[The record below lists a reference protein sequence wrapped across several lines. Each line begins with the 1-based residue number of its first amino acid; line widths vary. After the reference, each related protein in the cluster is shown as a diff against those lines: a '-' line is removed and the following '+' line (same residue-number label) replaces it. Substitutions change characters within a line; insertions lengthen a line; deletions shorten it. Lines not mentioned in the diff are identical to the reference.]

1 MSTTEGGTP
10 GRERTGASAAECG
23 EVFGADPKRAY
34 DVELMSRRVLK
45 PFLFVAILLAALV
58 VLLVFAAKD
67 ARSYKGRVARNVSI
81 AGVDVSGQTPEQLD
95 LAIDEV
101 EQRLRTIPVRIATFD
116 GGFEAPGASFG
127 LTIDRPQ
134 MRINA
139 MAAQR
144 PAGAL
149 ALLGKYVESYV
160 RTDQVPLV
168 AKADRA
174 TIAKTLSER
183 EGTKR
188 RDPVD
193 PQLRVRNGAFAVL
206 PGSDG
211 EGIDVDALTGQVAS
225 AAATAKGSITIEANR
240 VPLPSR
246 FTNAELTRLVDLA
259 TNRTATAIPIIS
271 DGTTY
276 EISSEKLRAWVTPK
290 INDRLLELR
299 LDDAKTFEGLKEILG
314 KVPKPAVDAQI
325 TISDTG
331 QVVSTPSS
339 AGYTCCAVDSVR
351 RLERALAGRTSGP
364 VEIDLETLEPR
375 TTTEELASYKITEPI
390 GTFTTKHRSG
400 EDRVINIH
408 RIADLVR
415 GTVIPPGTTF
425 SLNGFVG
432 ERTEA
437 KGFVEAHVI
446 EDGVFKDS
454 FGGGISQ
461 FTTTLFNAAFFGGLD
476 IPEYKAHSIYISRY
490 PFGRE
495 ATLSWQKPDLKIRN
509 STPYGVL
516 IWPVYTGSTI
526 TVTLYSTEFAKGEA
540 GEPVVTMRGECRV
553 VKTVRTRTFVDGTT
567 KNDTFRAEYLP
578 KEGVGCDGNP
588 TLGATTTT
596 LEPPPSTKN
605 TTVDTSGSSGSTET
619 RVPSNTPSTAPASD
633 GGNNPAATVATTKS
647 TKVTTE
653 PSVST
658 NPPRV
663 QAGVTKAPKP
673 TTVEPSPTKPA
684 KTEKPATDPKPT
696 EPKPTEPKPEP
707 VPEPGPVVV
716 PVAPPVTGVG

>member
-1 MSTTEGGTP
+1 MVDAPGTP
-10 GRERTGASAAECG
+10 TLRGGFFSD
-23 EVFGADPKRAY
+23 DPKRAY
-34 DVELMSRRVLK
+34 DVKPMSRRVLK

-67 ARSYKGRVARNVSI
+67 AQSYKGRVARNVFI
-81 AGVDVSGQTPEQLD
+81 GGVDVSGKTPEELD
-95 LAIDEV
+95 LAIDEI
-101 EQRLRTIPVRIATFD
+101 EQQLRITPVRIATFD

-127 LTIDRPQ
+127 LTIDRPE
-134 MRINA
+134 MRIRA
-139 MAAQR
+139 LEAQR
-144 PAGAL
+144 PAGPFARL
-149 ALLGKYVESYV
+149 SRYFQSYV
-160 RTDQVPLV
+160 HKEQVPLV

-174 TIAKTLSER
+174 TTAKTLSER
-183 EGTKR
+183 EGSKR

-211 EGIDVDALTGQVAS
+211 EGIDVDALTSQLAL
-225 AAATAKGSITIEANR
+225 AAATAKDSITIEANR

-259 TNRTATAIPIIS
+259 TSRTANPIPIIS
-271 DGTTY
+271 DGTAY
-276 EISSEKLRAWVTPK
+276 QISSEKLRAWVTPK

-299 LDDAKTFEGLKEILG
+299 LDETKTFEGLQEILG
-314 KVPKPAVDAQI
+314 KIPRPAVDAQI

-339 AGYTCCAVDSVR
+339 TGYACCAPDSVR
-351 RLERALAGRTSGP
+351 RLERALAGATTLP
-364 VEIDLETLEPR
+364 VEIDLQTLEPKV
-375 TTTEELASYKITEPI
+375 TTEELASYKITEPI
-390 GTFTTKHRSG
+390 GTFTTKHKAG
-400 EDRVINIH
+400 EDRVKNIH

-415 GTVIPPGTTF
+415 GQIIPPGKTF

-432 ERTEA
+432 QRTPE

-476 IPEYKAHSIYISRY
+476 IPAYKAHSIYISRY

-495 ATLSWQKPDLKIRN
+495 ATLSWEQPDLKIRN

-516 IWPVYTGSTI
+516 IWPTYTASSI
-526 TVTLYSTEFAKGEA
+526 TVTLYSTEFVKGEA
-540 GEPVVTMRGECRV
+540 AEPEVTMRGECKV
-553 VKTVRTRTFVDGTT
+553 VKTVRTRTYVDGTT
-567 KNDTFRAEYLP
+567 KKDTFRAEYLP

-596 LEPPPSTKN
+596 LEPPP
-605 TTVDTSGSSGSTET
+605 TTQPETTTDTAASSDTG
-619 RVPSNTPSTAPASD
+619 APAPTTTE
-633 GGNNPAATVATTKS
+633 GNSTPAATVATTKS
-647 TKVTTE
+647 TKPASE
-653 PSVST
+653 PSGST

-663 QAGVTKAPKP
+663 EAGVTTKAPKP
-673 TTVEPSPTKPA
+673 TTAEPAASKPP
-684 KTEKPATDPKPT
+684 KTEKPATEPKPT
-696 EPKPTEPKPEP
+696 EPKPTEPQPD
-707 VPEPGPVVV
+707 PGPVVV